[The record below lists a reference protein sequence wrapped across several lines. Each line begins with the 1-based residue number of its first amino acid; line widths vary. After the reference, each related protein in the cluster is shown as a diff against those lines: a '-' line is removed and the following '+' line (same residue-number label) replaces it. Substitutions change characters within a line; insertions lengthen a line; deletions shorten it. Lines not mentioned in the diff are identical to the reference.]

1 MLIASWLCA
10 LPLAASGQ
18 QTEPLTDSRRLF
30 DDGKQLFLRQDY
42 AAARQ
47 TLDRYVR
54 QNGETDLLDEAA
66 ICWPALP
73 MN

>member
-1 MLIASWLCA
+1 MLIAGWLCA

-54 QNGETDLLDEAA
+54 
-66 ICWPALP
+66 
-73 MN
+73 